1 MEQENTYPTEYRF
14 AVLPDDRST
23 VIEKAR
29 QDYSC
34 GVRSIERILSGG
46 GGLRQSGSIL
56 RIKAEYLRAGSRG
69 SNGYAANSS
78 PASERLSLE
87 VADTLTT
94 VFDAAARELER
105 QLPPASLDDL
115 LFGALPFWT
124 FSFLFSLP
132 QAQRFQWELSCA
144 QYWFYAYRANE
155 QRTVDEYAPG
165 ETLAGKL
172 GAAEL
177 LKAAYRWAAQ
187 AMDVKPA
194 AGLEATNTDDTGP
207 SDSAKHQDC
216 LSPEFREEITKRF
229 PLLLQDDAESECS
242 KLYEQ
247 RAAFV
252 NWCSPGNKE
261 ALGKAAGFKGMR
273 PEGNIHKWLR
283 PDSKRHNNSVTDQ
296 KILRGGEKL
305 WLDRAFV
312 EEHGAQQNQGG

>member
-46 GGLRQSGSIL
+46 EGLRQSGSIL

-144 QYWFYAYRANE
+144 QYWFYAYRANK
-155 QRTVDEYAPG
+155 QRTVEEYAPG

-177 LKAAYRWAAQ
+177 LKAAYRWATQ
-187 AMDVKPA
+187 AMDAIADDIHREQNKRGTYAVVPPGGDEAKGESKDYPTWLHRYRGICTKP
-194 AGLEATNTDDTGP
+194 D
-207 SDSAKHQDC
+207 SDVT
-216 LSPEFREEITKRF
+216 SPDRYRLFE
-229 PLLLQDDAESECS
+229 
-242 KLYEQ
+242 
-247 RAAFV
+247 RAWQV
-252 NWCSPGNKE
+252 HRISTQTRYLE
-261 ALGKAAGFKGMR
+261 ALGFGQSGHKDLSNWLLGATKEGSSVDQRVRKALVQIAAGELEIK
-273 PEGNIHKWLR
+273 
-283 PDSKRHNNSVTDQ
+283 SKLPT
-296 KILRGGEKL
+296 
-305 WLDRAFV
+305 
-312 EEHGAQQNQGG
+312 